1 MEMQSTIRRPFG
13 SLGLDLVRATEGAA
27 LAAGTWM
34 GLGKAEEADEKATEK
49 MISILDTIEMDGQ
62 IIIGEGTRLNHHG
75 PLQTGRS
82 VGTGDGHQIDVVA
95 DPIDGRALLAQG
107 HPGAISVVAV
117 APQGTLW
124 APTQGVYMEK
134 IVVDSQVAPFLVP
147 ECMDAPAAWTLA
159 LVARAKHKRVS
170 DLIAFVLDRPRHSD
184 LVDEIRR
191 AGARVILR
199 SEGDIAGALMAISS
213 DSGVDILMGVGGIAE
228 GLIAACAAKAT
239 GGGMLG
245 RLAPQDA
252 EEESA
257 IRAAG
262 WDAGRI
268 LTVDEMVARSTVL
281 FAATGITDGPL
292 LSGVRYRGD
301 RATSNS
307 MILCGETSTRRVISA
322 EHLLE
327 T

>member
-1 MEMQSTIRRPFG
+1 METQSTIRRPFR
-13 SLGLDLVRATEGAA
+13 SLGLDLVRATEDAA
-27 LAAGTWM
+27 LAAGYWM
-34 GLGKAEEADEKATEK
+34 GLGRAEEADEKVTEK
-49 MISILDTIEMDGQ
+49 MISVLDTIEMDGH
-62 IIIGEGTRLNHHG
+62 IVVGEETRRNHHG
-75 PLQTGRS
+75 PLQTGLR
-82 VGTGDGHQIDVVA
+82 VGTGDSPQVDVVA

-107 HPGAISVVAV
+107 HPGAISVVAI
-117 APQGTLW
+117 APQDTLW
-124 APTQGVYMEK
+124 APTQGMYMEK
-134 IVVDSQVAPFLVP
+134 VVVDSQVAPFLVP

-159 LVARAKHKRVS
+159 LVARAKGKRVS
-170 DLIAFVLDRPRHSD
+170 ELIAFVLDRPRHND
-184 LVDEIRR
+184 LIDEIRR
-191 AGARVILR
+191 AGARVMLR

-228 GLIAACAAKAT
+228 GLIAACATRAT

-245 RLAPQDA
+245 RLAPQDV
-252 EEESA
+252 EEEST

-268 LTVDEMVARSTVL
+268 LTVDEMVASNRVF

-292 LSGVRYRGD
+292 LSGVRYRGE

-307 MILCGETSTRRVISA
+307 MILFGETGTRRAISA